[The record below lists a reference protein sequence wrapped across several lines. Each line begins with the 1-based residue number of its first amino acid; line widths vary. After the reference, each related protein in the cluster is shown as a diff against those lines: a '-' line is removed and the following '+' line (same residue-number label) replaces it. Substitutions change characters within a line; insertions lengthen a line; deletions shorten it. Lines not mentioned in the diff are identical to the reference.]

1 MAFRYCKMKTFTA
14 LIPLLSVL
22 SVSSEWPVPYPE
34 YLVGFESMRH
44 LTSSMTQYG
53 TVCASPETFAGDSFV
68 EFEEFDSPEYPKQN
82 FFTGPC
88 AEVLRT
94 NRCFVGWDWETVT
107 CQSFKTDEHKY
118 LISQLGKC
126 CSDGRSVCDVITVV

>member
-1 MAFRYCKMKTFTA
+1 MKYTGL
-14 LIPLLSVL
+14 LIHFLLATPIFG
-22 SVSSEWPVPYPE
+22 EWPVPYPE
-34 YLVGFESMRH
+34 SLVGFESMRH
-44 LTSSMTQYG
+44 LTSSMTKYS

-68 EFEEFDSPEYPKQN
+68 EFEEFDSSEYHEQH

-126 CSDGRSVCDVITVV
+126 CSDGRSVCDVIS